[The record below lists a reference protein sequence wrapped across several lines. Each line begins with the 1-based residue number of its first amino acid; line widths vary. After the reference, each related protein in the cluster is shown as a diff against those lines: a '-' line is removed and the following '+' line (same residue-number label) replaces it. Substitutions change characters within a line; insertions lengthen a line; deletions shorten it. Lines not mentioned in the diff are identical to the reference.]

1 MTDSPANQPASK
13 RNSVFANRNFS
24 LLFFGSS
31 VSAFGDQF
39 TLVALPWLVLK
50 LTGDPAA
57 LGVVLAVM
65 AFPRA
70 VSCWSAAR

>member
-31 VSAFGDQF
+31 VSAFGGQF
-39 TLVALPWLVLK
+39 TLVAWPWLVLK
-50 LTGDPAA
+50 RTGDPAA
-57 LGVVLAVM
+57 RANAAVVGSPQATSI
-65 AFPRA
+65 A
-70 VSCWSAAR
+70 